1 MKKLLKIGSILLL
14 TITLIFGLMFSK
26 QASLAVAKNNEPITT
41 SETETPSKQQETINE
56 DIPSADKEVIH
67 KEEKIVTEDMYA
79 TTSLNVRKEPNIN
92 SEIIYTLNQGDKIT
106 RVEDGEDWDTITVD
120 GKKYYVREIYISK
133 TKPEDTST
141 TNIETEATST
151 TNIETESYSIEATYT
166 ASQFKSCG
174 VIYWGDWKWT
184 WYSQKVL
191 PGGGLEIP
199 GRHVDENNYI
209 CDENNYICLASST
222 LPKGTVI
229 DTPFGKKGKIY
240 DYGCAAH
247 IIDVYTNF

>member
-1 MKKLLKIGSILLL
+1 MKKLFKIGSILLL
-14 TITLIFGLMFSK
+14 TITLMFGAMFSK
-26 QASLAVAKNNEPITT
+26 QASLTVAKNNEPITI

-67 KEEKIVTEDMYA
+67 KKEKKKEKIVTENMYA
-79 TTSLNVRKEPNIN
+79 TTSLNVRKEPNTN
-92 SEIIYTLNQGDKIT
+92 SEIICTLKRGDKIT
-106 RVEDGEDWDTITVD
+106 RVKDGEDWDTITVD
-120 GKKYYVREIYISK
+120 GKKYYVRDIYISK
-133 TKPEDTST
+133 TKPK
-141 TNIETEATST
+141 ATST
-151 TNIETESYSIEATYT
+151 TNVKTESHSTKATYT
-166 ASQFKSCG
+166 ASQFKSRG

-191 PGGGLEIP
+191 PGGGLKIP

-240 DYGCAAH
+240 DCGCAAH